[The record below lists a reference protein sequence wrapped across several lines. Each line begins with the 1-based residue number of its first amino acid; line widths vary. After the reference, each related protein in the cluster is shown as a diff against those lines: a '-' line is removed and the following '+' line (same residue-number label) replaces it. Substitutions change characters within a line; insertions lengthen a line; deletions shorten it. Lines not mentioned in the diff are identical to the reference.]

1 MRYANNES
9 CEIGQPMS
17 YKLKII
23 SVSVAVVV
31 CLLGLLSVLQFF
43 RFQHLLFEVTRSR
56 IEVPAEALKR
66 DVERTLATGLSL
78 QTNAQLQ
85 IMLNQVLEM
94 NPILFSIQL
103 AEGSAA
109 KGKVFWSALR
119 QPEVSLN
126 APVFVQRWPIV
137 DPIGATV
144 AQLTVVSDKSG
155 ALGVMAKAREE
166 VLTLWAGLCLVV
178 LALLTPLL
186 FWLLKSLDT
195 IIASARAMLLGQ
207 SVDDS
212 GMQNSDVY
220 QLAKRVQEDK
230 TSTQMSTSSTSA

>member
-1 MRYANNES
+1 
-9 CEIGQPMS
+9 MS
-17 YKLKII
+17 YKIKII
-23 SVSVAVVV
+23 SVAVAVVF

-56 IEVPAEALKR
+56 VEVPAEALKR
-66 DVERTLATGLSL
+66 DIERTLATGLSL

-85 IMLNQVLEM
+85 TMLNQVLET
-94 NPILFSIQL
+94 NPILFSVQL

-109 KGKVFWSALR
+109 RDKVFWSSER
-119 QPEVSLN
+119 QPVASPN

-144 AQLTVVSDKSG
+144 AQLTVVSDKTG
-155 ALGVMAKAREE
+155 ALTVMARARHE

-178 LALLTPLL
+178 LALLTPIL
-186 FWLLKSLDT
+186 FWLLRRLDT

-207 SVDDS
+207 PVDDKAL
-212 GMQNSDVY
+212 QNSDVY
-220 QLAKRVQEDK
+220 QLAKRAHADNAPTQTYPSG
-230 TSTQMSTSSTSA
+230 TST

>member
-1 MRYANNES
+1 
-9 CEIGQPMS
+9 
-17 YKLKII
+17 
-23 SVSVAVVV
+23 
-31 CLLGLLSVLQFF
+31 
-43 RFQHLLFEVTRSR
+43 
-56 IEVPAEALKR
+56 
-66 DVERTLATGLSL
+66 
-78 QTNAQLQ
+78 
-85 IMLNQVLEM
+85 
-94 NPILFSIQL
+94 
-103 AEGSAA
+103 
-109 KGKVFWSALR
+109 
-119 QPEVSLN
+119 
-126 APVFVQRWPIV
+126 
-137 DPIGATV
+137 
-144 AQLTVVSDKSG
+144 
-155 ALGVMAKAREE
+155 MAKAREE

>member
-1 MRYANNES
+1 
-9 CEIGQPMS
+9 MS

-109 KGKVFWSALR
+109 KGTVFWSAVR
-119 QPEVSLN
+119 QPDLSPN

-144 AQLTVVSDKSG
+144 AQLTVVSDKKG
-155 ALGVMAKAREE
+155 ALNVMAQAREE

-178 LALLTPLL
+178 LVLLTPLL

-207 SVDDS
+207 SVDDP

-220 QLAKRVQEDK
+220 QLAKRVQKDK
-230 TSTQMSTSSTSA
+230 TSTKVSTSSSSA